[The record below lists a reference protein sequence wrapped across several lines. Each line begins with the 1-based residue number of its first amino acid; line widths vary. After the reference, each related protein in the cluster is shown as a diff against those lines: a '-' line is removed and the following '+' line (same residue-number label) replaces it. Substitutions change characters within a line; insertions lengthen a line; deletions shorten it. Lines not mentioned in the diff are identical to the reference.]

1 MDQPEY
7 SRVILKMS
15 GESFKGERD
24 FGMDADTL
32 KFISC
37 QIKSIV
43 DLGVE
48 VGVVVGG
55 GNIWRGA
62 DYEQT
67 GMDRSTA
74 DFAGM
79 LATIMN
85 ALALQDALENV
96 GVTVRTQ
103 SAIEMPSVAEPYI
116 RRRAIRHLQK
126 GRVVIFAGGTGNPYM
141 TTDTAAALRA
151 LEIGANVLVMAKNG
165 IDGVYDS
172 DPRRNVAAKKYENL
186 SHHQALSQRLEALDS
201 TALSLCMDNSL
212 PIVVFDIF
220 KSGNL
225 ALIITGEHVGTLI
238 HDGVT
243 SA

>member
-1 MDQPEY
+1 
-7 SRVILKMS
+7 
-15 GESFKGERD
+15 
-24 FGMDADTL
+24 
-32 KFISC
+32 
-37 QIKSIV
+37 
-43 DLGVE
+43 
-48 VGVVVGG
+48 
-55 GNIWRGA
+55 
-62 DYEQT
+62 
-67 GMDRSTA
+67 
-74 DFAGM
+74 M

-96 GVTVRTQ
+96 EVTVRTQ

-172 DPRRNVAAKKYENL
+172 DPRHNVSAKKYENL

-225 ALIITGEHVGTLI
+225 ASIISGEHVGTLI
-238 HDGVT
+238 HDDGT
-243 SA
+243 GE